1 MLSRVVSCAVLGIE
15 AYIVNVEVDISSG
28 LPTFSTVGLPDA
40 AVRESK
46 DRVVAAI
53 RNSGFDFPARRITV
67 NLAPADTKKE
77 GASFD
82 LPIAVGVLLAKQDLK
97 ADVSDYCF
105 LGELALNGA
114 LRPVKGVLPVAAS
127 LIKHGIKN
135 IILPLANA
143 PEASV
148 VSGINVFPASSL
160 IQVIDFLSGKTAIDA
175 FRSSRVD
182 LSANLDRFELDFSDV
197 KGQQFAKRALEISA
211 AGGHNVLMIG
221 PPGSGKTMLA
231 KRLPAILPP
240 FTFEESLETTK
251 ISSVAGA
258 LSQSTGL
265 MTVRPF
271 RSPHHTV
278 SNIALV
284 GGGTFP
290 KPGEVSLA
298 HNGILFLDELTEFHR
313 DVLEVLRQ
321 PLEDNVVTVSRAKG
335 SITFPASFMLIG
347 AMNPCDG
354 VAYRQ
359 PFQNGWEDNRD
370 LSKCPLYQ

>member
-1 MLSRVVSCAVLGIE
+1 MLSKVVSCAVLGIDS
-15 AYIVNVEVDISSG
+15 YPVSVEVDIARG

-40 AVRESK
+40 TVRESK

-53 RNSGFDFPARRITV
+53 RNSGFDFPSRRITV

-82 LPIAVGVLLAKQDLK
+82 LPIAVGVLLAKQDIK
-97 ADVSDYCF
+97 ADVSGFCF
-105 LGELALNGA
+105 LGELALDGT
-114 LRPVKGVLPVAAS
+114 LRPVRGVLPIATG
-127 LIKHGIKN
+127 LRKNGINKLV
-135 IILPLANA
+135 LPAGNA
-143 PEASV
+143 LEASV
-148 VSGINVFPASSL
+148 VNGIDIFPATTL
-160 IQVIDFLSGKTAIDA
+160 NQVADFISGKTLIEA
-175 FRSSRVD
+175 FKSSETDFSKTLNVY
-182 LSANLDRFELDFSDV
+182 ELDFSDV
-197 KGQQFAKRALEISA
+197 KGQQFAKRALEIAA
-211 AGGHNVLMIG
+211 AGGHNVLMMG

-231 KRLPAILPP
+231 KRLPTILPP
-240 FTFEESLETTK
+240 FTFEESIETTK

-258 LSQSTGL
+258 LNQSSGL
-265 MTVRPF
+265 LAVRPF
-271 RSPHHTV
+271 RAPHHTV
-278 SNIALV
+278 SDVALV
-284 GGGTFP
+284 GGGAFP

-335 SITFPASFMLIG
+335 SIVFPASFMLVG

-359 PFQNGWEDNRD
+359 PIQIGWEDNRD